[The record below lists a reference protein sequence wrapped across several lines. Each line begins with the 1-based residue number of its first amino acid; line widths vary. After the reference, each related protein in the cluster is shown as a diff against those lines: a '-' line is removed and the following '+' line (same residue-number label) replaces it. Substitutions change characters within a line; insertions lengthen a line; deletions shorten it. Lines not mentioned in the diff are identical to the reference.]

1 MNGNKGKVV
10 QIIGPVVDCEFEE
23 KHLPPIYNCV
33 IIEGNTPDGHMR
45 VSTEVQQH
53 LGESRVRCVSMQ
65 PTDGMVRGMDA
76 IDIGVADHCPRRA
89 RHARPRHERDR
100 RTGRPI
106 GRN

>member
-1 MNGNKGKVV
+1 MANKGKVV

-33 IIEGNTPDGHMR
+33 VIEGENPPGEIR
-45 VSTEVQQH
+45 VTTEVQQH

-76 IDIGVADHCPRRA
+76 IDLGVPDYGSGRTRNSG
-89 RHARPRHERDR
+89 HA
-100 RTGRPI
+100 
-106 GRN
+106 